1 MKMIHCK
8 ACGKEIAANA
18 KSCPSCGAKNKKPI
32 YKRVWFWC
40 VLVLILM
47 AIGSSVGENKT
58 PSDPS
63 ASSVGESKTPSDPS
77 ASVGSTINEDKD
89 VKVEYTA
96 YSVDE
101 MMDDLDDNPLNAS
114 EKYLKKDVEITG
126 KLSTIDSSGNY
137 ISVLPEHDE
146 WAVIG
151 VHCSIKTDEQLD
163 KLKKMSIGDKITV
176 NGKITDVGEVL
187 GYYLDIDSIK

>member
-8 ACGKEIAANA
+8 ACGKEIAANVKA
-18 KSCPSCGAKNKKPI
+18 CPSCGAKTKKPI
-32 YKRVWFWC
+32 YKKVWFWC
-40 VLVLILM
+40 VLVLILI
-47 AIGSSVGENKT
+47 AIGSSVGGNQ
-58 PSDPS
+58 
-63 ASSVGESKTPSDPS
+63 TPSDPS
-77 ASVGSTINEDKD
+77 ASVGNTIDEDKE

-101 MMDDLDDNPLNAS
+101 MMDDLDDNPLKAS
-114 EKYLKKDVEITG
+114 EKYLKKDVEI
-126 KLSTIDSSGNY
+126 

-163 KLKKMSIGDKITV
+163 KLKKMSKGDKITV

>member
-47 AIGSSVGENKT
+47 AIVSSVGEN
-58 PSDPS
+58 
-63 ASSVGESKTPSDPS
+63 KTPSDPS

-126 KLSTIDSSGNY
+126 KLDAIDSSGNY
-137 ISVLPEHDE
+137 ISVFPEHDE